1 VSAFLR
7 GLELQQGVHRL
18 SRRSPPVPAPMPAQ
32 ESESH
37 PPPTPLVDVQAQ
49 LQESRAQLL
58 DEQRSWRQQAEQ
70 ELAALREK
78 VAQEGHATGQALG
91 LAEAS
96 EAYRQKLQQADALI
110 DRLGALLGEQLVQ
123 SQDLVVAIAFEAV
136 TKILGEAAATPE
148 GVRAVVAQAMEH
160 TRQREKL
167 VVRVPAEDYRL
178 LIEDLPATHPLARPG
193 IEIRPDAQ
201 LSGGGCVIEADAG
214 QLDATLATQLAALR
228 TVLLQARR
236 QDPGGHFG

>member
-1 VSAFLR
+1 MSAFLR
-7 GLELQQGVHRL
+7 GLEMQQGVHRL
-18 SRRSPPVPAPMPAQ
+18 GRRIPDTPAPQPLAQTEPLPPAPPV
-32 ESESH
+32 
-37 PPPTPLVDVQAQ
+37 VDVQAQ
-49 LQESRAQLL
+49 LQEARARLL

-78 VAQEGHATGQALG
+78 VAQEGHAAGHAQG
-91 LAEAS
+91 LADAG
-96 EAYRQKLQQADALI
+96 EAYRQKMQQADALL
-110 DRLGALLGEQLVQ
+110 DRLGALLGEELLQA
-123 SQDLVVAIAFEAV
+123 QDLVISIAFEAV
-136 TKILGEAAATPE
+136 GKILGEAAATPE
-148 GVRAVVAQAMEH
+148 GVRAVVAQALEH

-201 LSGGGCVIEADAG
+201 LAGGGCVIETDAG

-236 QDPGGHFG
+236 QERAGQAA

>member
-18 SRRSPPVPAPMPAQ
+18 GRRSAPAPLPVQ
-32 ESESH
+32 ESEPV
-37 PPPTPLVDVQAQ
+37 PPAAPVVDVQAQ
-49 LQESRAQLL
+49 LHEARSRPQ
-58 DEQRSWRQQAEQ
+58 DEQRGWRQQAEQ

-78 VAQEGHATGQALG
+78 RAQEGHAAGHAQG
-91 LAEAS
+91 IEEARA
-96 EAYRQKLQQADALI
+96 AYGEKMAQADALI
-110 DRLGALLGEQLVQ
+110 DRLGGLLGQELA
-123 SQDLVVAIAFEAV
+123 SAQDLVVAIAYEAV
-136 TKILGEAAATPE
+136 TRILGEAAATPE
-148 GVRAVVAQAMEH
+148 GVRAVVVQAMEH

-178 LIEDLPATHPLARPG
+178 LIEDLPASHPLARPG

-201 LSGGGCVIEADAG
+201 LADGGCVIETDAG

-236 QDPGGHFG
+236 QAPAGRAA